1 VNQLVVNACIAEASP
16 LRYTPAGIP
25 AIDLRLEHQ
34 SGQTEMGQVRQ
45 VALAIK
51 AVAFGEQAHTLS
63 RKDLGSLWQF
73 TGFLV
78 TPRGFK
84 HIVFHIQNFQPISFE
99 GPHHGNDQEIQ

>member
-1 VNQLVVNACIAEASP
+1 MNQLVVNACIAEASA

-34 SGQTEMGQVRQ
+34 SEQTEMGQARQ
-45 VALAIK
+45 VGLAIR
-51 AVAFGEQAHTLS
+51 AVAFGQQALTLS
-63 RKDLGSLWQF
+63 QQDLGCMMQF

-84 HIVFHIQNFQPISFE
+84 HIVFHIQSFSLQ